1 MARILIIRF
10 SALGDV
16 AMTIPVIHSLAVQY
30 PQHEITVLS
39 RAVWQPLFQGLPANV
54 GFVGADLTGK
64 HKGLWGLNSLY
75 SELKAMHFDYI
86 ADFHHVLRSKY
97 LCLRF
102 RLANKPV
109 ASICKGR
116 AGKKK
121 LVRRHDKVMEN
132 QKSSFRRYADVLE
145 KLGLPVLLNF
155 SSIYGEGKG
164 NFAAI
169 AEVVPL
175 RIQKVADSATLDDV
189 TIKVGEKVRLE
200 AKHDEDTIL
209 TGIVW
214 SSSDKEVVKVNQ
226 NGVVTGL
233 KTGTATITI
242 KNAIGKLASCTVTV
256 TKDEVILDKED
267 LQKAIDKAET
277 LDLDKYKDGV
287 EKDAFKAALSQAK
300 DVLANAKTQDEIDK
314 ATSELNAAINALKEV
329 EKPVEPSADKSKL
342 EKFYKDC
349 LAYYKETNHSKENWQ
364 KYQTVL
370 AYVKAVLENENATQ
384 DEVDNALKVLVEITG
399 ILNKELEDAGKE
411 PTTPPTPTT
420 PNGEGNNGGN
430 GNVTT
435 GDMTTWGMTAVV
447 MLLAVGAVV
456 VVIRRKRETR

>member
-1 MARILIIRF
+1 
-10 SALGDV
+10 
-16 AMTIPVIHSLAVQY
+16 MTIPVIHSLAVQY

-164 NFAAI
+164 NFAEIEPVTGPKEDQKWIGI
-169 AEVVPL
+169 APF
-175 RIQKVADSATLDDV
+175 
-189 TIKVGEKVRLE
+189 
-200 AKHDEDTIL
+200 AKHAGKIYPLELQEQVIAHFAANP
-209 TGIVW
+209 
-214 SSSDKEVVKVNQ
+214 KVKVFLFGGGKSEQ
-226 NGVVTGL
+226 DVFDAWIAKYPSVVSM
-233 KTGTATITI
+233 
-242 KNAIGKLASCTVTV
+242 IGKLNIRTELNLMSH
-256 TKDEVILDKED
+256 LR
-267 LQKAIDKAET
+267 
-277 LDLDKYKDGV
+277 
-287 EKDAFKAALSQAK
+287 DAFNGFCQYAFGIPGQYSGCLYLGSHPSLCRFYGLETIAGQYR
-300 DVLANAKTQDEIDK
+300 
-314 ATSELNAAINALKEV
+314 ATRFVMPSLFCIWSEA
-329 EKPVEPSADKSKL
+329 
-342 EKFYKDC
+342 
-349 LAYYKETNHSKENWQ
+349 
-364 KYQTVL
+364 
-370 AYVKAVLENENATQ
+370 
-384 DEVDNALKVLVEITG
+384 
-399 ILNKELEDAGKE
+399 
-411 PTTPPTPTT
+411 
-420 PNGEGNNGGN
+420 
-430 GNVTT
+430 
-435 GDMTTWGMTAVV
+435 
-447 MLLAVGAVV
+447 LLA
-456 VVIRRKRETR
+456 R